1 MLIKPPI
8 EQLLP
13 KVESRYTLAMLVAK
27 RTRQLVDGAQPMAE
41 ADSPNLVTMACEEIA
56 HDKVVC
62 VSGLLNP
69 VVPLRP
75 EIEEARRIAREM
87 AANQASLEAFPDLM
101 DLTVKGAD
109 EQELFDAVLEGD
121 VIVEGS
127 LILDED
133 AIQDDEIIEEDVIE
147 DEIIEEEILAD
158 GILEDLL
165 VDGDKIDLSLID
177 QVTEDEDDAYKDDNL
192 TEVLIE
198 PSETEE

>member
-56 HDKVVC
+56 HDKVVG
-62 VSGLLNP
+62 VPGLLNP

-75 EIEEARRIAREM
+75 EIEEARRMAREM
-87 AANQASLEAFPDLM
+87 AANQASLDAFPDLM
-101 DLTVKGAD
+101 DLSVKSVD
-109 EQELFDAVLEGD
+109 EEEIMDAVLEGNILFDGD
-121 VIVEGS
+121 VIPGDDI
-127 LILDED
+127 ILDEAAD
-133 AIQDDEIIEEDVIE
+133 
-147 DEIIEEEILAD
+147 EEIAYAD
-158 GILEDLL
+158 D
-165 VDGDKIDLSLID
+165 S
-177 QVTEDEDDAYKDDNL
+177 L
-192 TEVLIE
+192 TEVSLD